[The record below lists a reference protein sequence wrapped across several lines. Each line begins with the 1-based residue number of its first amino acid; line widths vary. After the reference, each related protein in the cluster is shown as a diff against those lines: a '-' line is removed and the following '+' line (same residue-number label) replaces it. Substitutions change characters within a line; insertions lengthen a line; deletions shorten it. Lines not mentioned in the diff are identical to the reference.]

1 MHALKRRWG
10 WTLAGTVL
18 LTVVVVLFA
27 FNFTRS
33 EKSLERALVHDYAI
47 SDPQLRREMGV
58 LLGPGVLSGN
68 HVEALDNG
76 DEIFPAMLADIRAA
90 QHTVNFETYI
100 YWSGDIGKEFSDAL
114 SERAQAGVEVNVT
127 IDWVGGMKLDKD
139 QLAGMREA
147 GVNVEL
153 YRPLHWYN
161 ISRLNKRTHRK
172 LLVVD
177 GEIGY
182 TGGVGIADEWQGD
195 AESPEH
201 WRDMHFRV
209 RGPVVAQMQ
218 AAFIDNWIKSTGH
231 VLNGEE
237 YFPPLA
243 PVGDMDAHLFM
254 SSPSGGGESMHL
266 MYLIAIAAARETLD
280 IHASYFVPDELVVQA
295 LKAALARGVRVR
307 VLVPGEH
314 IASEL
319 VRISSRKIWG
329 EVLKAG
335 AEIHVYK
342 PTMMHVKSLI
352 ADGLLVS
359 VGSTN
364 FDVRSFQLNDE
375 ASLNVYDRDFAAILT
390 ATFERDL
397 LEAEPYTYE
406 QWLDRPWY
414 ERFKETVVMPLRSQ
428 L

>member
-1 MHALKRRWG
+1 MRPNRKRWLR
-10 WTLAGTVL
+10 TIVVTVL
-18 LTVVVVLFA
+18 ATTFVVLFS

-33 EKSLERALVHDYAI
+33 EKTLERSLAHDYAI
-47 SDPQLRREMGV
+47 AEPQLRREMGV
-58 LLGPGVLSGN
+58 LLGPGVLAGN
-68 HVEALDNG
+68 HVEALNNG

-90 QHTVNFETYI
+90 KRTVNFETYI
-100 YWSGDIGKEFSDAL
+100 YWSGDIGREFSEAL
-114 SERAQAGVEVNVT
+114 SERARAGLEVNVT
-127 IDWVGGMKLDKD
+127 IDWVGGIKMEGAM
-139 QLAGMREA
+139 LAAMRES
-147 GVNVEL
+147 GVQVEL
-153 YRPLHWYN
+153 YRPLRWYN
-161 ISRLNKRTHRK
+161 FSRLNKRTHRK

-182 TGGVGIADEWQGD
+182 TGGVGIADQWNGD
-195 AESPEH
+195 AQGPEH

-218 AAFIDNWIKSTGH
+218 AAFIDNWIKSTGE
-231 VLNGEE
+231 VLNGED

-254 SSPSGGGESMHL
+254 SSPNGGGESMHL
-266 MYLIAIAAARETLD
+266 MYLIAIAATRETLD

-295 LKAALARGVRVR
+295 MQAALKRGVRIR

-314 IASEL
+314 IDSQL
-319 VRISSRKIWG
+319 VRISSRRIWG
-329 EVLKAG
+329 ELLQAG
-335 AEIHVYK
+335 AQIHVYQ

-375 ASLNVYDRDFAAILT
+375 ASLNVYDRDFAAVMT
-390 ATFERDL
+390 ARFERDL
-397 LEAEPYTYE
+397 RDAEPYTYE

-414 ERFKETVVMPLRSQ
+414 QRFKEAFVMPLRSQ

>member
-1 MHALKRRWG
+1 MRTNRKRWLRTIVATALA
-10 WTLAGTVL
+10 TT
-18 LTVVVVLFA
+18 VVVLFS

-33 EKSLERALVHDYAI
+33 EKTLERSLAHDYAI
-47 SDPQLRREMGV
+47 AEPQLRREMGV
-58 LLGPGVLSGN
+58 LLGPSVLAGN
-68 HVEALDNG
+68 HAEALNNG
-76 DEIFPAMLADIRAA
+76 DQIFPAMLADIRAA
-90 QHTVNFETYI
+90 QRTINFETYI
-100 YWSGDIGKEFSDAL
+100 YWSGDIGRDFSEAL
-114 SERAQAGVEVNVT
+114 SERARAGVAVNVT
-127 IDWVGGMKLDKD
+127 IDWVGGMKMDGETL
-139 QLAGMREA
+139 GRMRDA
-147 GVNVEL
+147 GVKVEL
-153 YRPLHWYN
+153 YRPLRWYN
-161 ISRLNKRTHRK
+161 FSRLNKRTHRK
-172 LLVVD
+172 LLIVD

-182 TGGVGIADEWQGD
+182 TGGVGIADAWLGD
-195 AESPEH
+195 AQDPDH

-254 SSPSGGGESMHL
+254 SSPDGGGESMHL
-266 MYLIAIAAARETLD
+266 MYLIAIAATRETLD
-280 IHASYFVPDELVVQA
+280 IHAAYFVPDQLVVQA
-295 LKAALARGVRVR
+295 MRAALARGVRIR

-314 IASEL
+314 IDSEL

-329 EVLKAG
+329 EILQAG

-375 ASLNVYDRDFAAILT
+375 ASLNVYDRDFAAVMT
-390 ATFERDL
+390 ARFERDL
-397 LEAEPYTYE
+397 RDAEPYTYE

-414 ERFKETVVMPLRSQ
+414 QRLKEAVVMPLRSQ